1 MSSERLQH
9 ELERI
14 NKRLEREKKTEKERQ
29 IEFVKA
35 KVAKSKSRLNFIESQ
50 TPASLQASITSAE
63 NKQILLQ
70 EQINT
75 IQSWIRYYND
85 LLLNHADVLADSKAE
100 LLRRE
105 NELAVLEGRAPK
117 QPEQVSVSSV
127 QDMWAYMQGLLQ

>member
-9 ELERI
+9 ELNRI

-29 IEFVKA
+29 IEFAKA
-35 KVAKSKSRLNFIESQ
+35 KVAKAKSRLNFLQSQ

-75 IQSWIRYYND
+75 IQTWIRYYND
-85 LLLNHADVLADSKAE
+85 LLINHSEVTADCKAE

-105 NELAVLEGRAPK
+105 NELAVLLGHAPK
-117 QPEQVSVSSV
+117 QPEQVTVDNV
-127 QDMWAYMQGLLQ
+127 QDMWAFMQGLLE